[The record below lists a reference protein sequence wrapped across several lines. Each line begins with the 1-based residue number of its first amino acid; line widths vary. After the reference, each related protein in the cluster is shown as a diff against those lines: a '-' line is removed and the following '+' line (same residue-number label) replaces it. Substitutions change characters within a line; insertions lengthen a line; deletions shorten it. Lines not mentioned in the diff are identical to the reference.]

1 MIDNYLKFQVRY
13 DGFSFYDLRMSDN
26 EADKDPRLLQSESID
41 YIFAGVSL

>member
-26 EADKDPRLLQSESID
+26 EADKDLRSPQSETSD